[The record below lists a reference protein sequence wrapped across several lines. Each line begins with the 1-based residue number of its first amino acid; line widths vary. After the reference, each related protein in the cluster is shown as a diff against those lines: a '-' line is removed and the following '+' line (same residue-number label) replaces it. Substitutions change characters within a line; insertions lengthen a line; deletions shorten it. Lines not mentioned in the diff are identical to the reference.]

1 VSQGAAVSQGTAV
14 SRDAALSQGA
24 PEAWLRG
31 VYNIVPTPFDDA
43 GALDE
48 ASLGRLIDFVIGTGV
63 QGITIL
69 GILGESGKLPEAERS
84 RVIDISVSAAA
95 GRVPVCVGVSH
106 AATDRCLAY
115 AREAE
120 AQGAAAMMVSPPTL
134 ARPNEAA
141 VRRHFEAVAASTS
154 VPIVVQ
160 DFPPA
165 TGVYLA
171 PGLIGALAADLPVCR
186 WLKLEDDPT
195 PQKVSA
201 VLAAN
206 PEVRI
211 FGGLGGSFMLEEL
224 GRGAVGVMTGFGF
237 PEILVAV
244 YRRFSAGDLEGARE
258 VFFRYL
264 PLIRFENQAGL
275 NLPLRKHLYQQRG
288 AIASGRAR
296 APHAQLDATTL
307 QELGSILDYLGLATP
322 GPVSID

>member
-1 VSQGAAVSQGTAV
+1 
-14 SRDAALSQGA
+14 
-24 PEAWLRG
+24 
-31 VYNIVPTPFDDA
+31 
-43 GALDE
+43 
-48 ASLGRLIDFVIGTGV
+48 
-63 QGITIL
+63 
-69 GILGESGKLPEAERS
+69 
-84 RVIDISVSAAA
+84 
-95 GRVPVCVGVSH
+95 
-106 AATDRCLAY
+106 
-115 AREAE
+115 
-120 AQGAAAMMVSPPTL
+120 MVSPPTL

-141 VRRHFEAVAASTS
+141 VRRHFEAVAAATS

-165 TGVYLA
+165 TGVYLS
-171 PGLIGALAADLPVCR
+171 PGFIGALAADLPACR

-244 YRRFSAGDLEGARE
+244 YRRFSAGDLAGARE

-275 NLPLRKHLYQQRG
+275 NLPLRKHIYQQRG

-296 APHAQLDATTL
+296 SPHAQLDATTL
-307 QELGSILDYLGLATP
+307 EELDSILVHLGLTTP